1 MTISR
6 SRGREKKLRRDGT
19 EKKREQKKDWTKKKI
34 KEITEAVQ
42 KMTDDEFDGLEE
54 SLRLAL
60 SPISKIPVSIQTQSM
75 LVETILPTFMQ
86 ILMEVESI

>member
-1 MTISR
+1 MTISQ

-42 KMTDDEFDGLEE
+42 KMKDDEFDDLEE
-54 SLRLAL
+54 YLRLAFKSL
-60 SPISKIPVSIQTQSM
+60 RK
-75 LVETILPTFMQ
+75 
-86 ILMEVESI
+86 

>member
-1 MTISR
+1 MTLSR

-42 KMTDDEFDGLEE
+42 KMTDEEFDGLE
-54 SLRLAL
+54 A
-60 SPISKIPVSIQTQSM
+60 VSYTH
-75 LVETILPTFMQ
+75 LTLPTKA
-86 ILMEVESI
+86 

>member
-6 SRGREKKLRRDGT
+6 SRGREKNLRRDGT

-54 SLRLAL
+54 N
-60 SPISKIPVSIQTQSM
+60 T
-75 LVETILPTFMQ
+75 
-86 ILMEVESI
+86 

>member
-19 EKKREQKKDWTKKKI
+19 EKKREQSKDWTKKKI

-42 KMTDDEFDGLEE
+42 NMTDDEFDGLEE
-54 SLRLAL
+54 SLRFTLKSL
-60 SPISKIPVSIQTQSM
+60 R
-75 LVETILPTFMQ
+75 E
-86 ILMEVESI
+86 

>member
-54 SLRLAL
+54 SLRLTFKNL
-60 SPISKIPVSIQTQSM
+60 SN
-75 LVETILPTFMQ
+75 
-86 ILMEVESI
+86 